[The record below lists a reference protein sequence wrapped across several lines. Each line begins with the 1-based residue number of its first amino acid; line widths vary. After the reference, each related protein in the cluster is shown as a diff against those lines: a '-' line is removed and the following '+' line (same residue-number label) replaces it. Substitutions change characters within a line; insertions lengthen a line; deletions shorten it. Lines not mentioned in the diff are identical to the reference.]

1 MTKLPVKIALTV
13 LCLALVL
20 AMPFVVSSPAML
32 GDAMWAI
39 LEEGEDS
46 GFVSLLIPAARAE
59 VVTEEAP
66 ALPVD
71 FTPGPAPDPA
81 CFNENGYEDDSIRV
95 QMETREEDGV
105 VYRIAWVEIAS
116 PTQLRTG
123 IAGDKVTSK
132 KTGTVLTLAERYN
145 AVVAMNGDYFVDNPT
160 KTSFEYRMGQK
171 VRAKTN
177 RLKDIL
183 IIDQNG
189 DFHTFVKSQGITV
202 EKNEVTAE
210 GVEGPIINA
219 FTFGPALVQK
229 GQLLTCDKDYGYN
242 PNGREPR
249 SAIGQLDKLSY
260 VMVIAEGRGE
270 SAGVTHQELADFMYS
285 LGCIE
290 AFNLDGGGT
299 ACMALPFHPDQD
311 AFGANNGYYNELGG
325 KERPQS
331 DIIYFATAAG
341 TESGK

>member
-1 MTKLPVKIALTV
+1 MTKLPVRIALTV
-13 LCLALVL
+13 LCLAFVL
-20 AMPFVVSSPAML
+20 ALPFVVSSPYLL
-32 GDAMWAI
+32 GDAMWAM

-46 GFVSLLIPAARAE
+46 GLSFLLFPAARAE
-59 VVTEEAP
+59 TAYDYE
-66 ALPVD
+66 LPVD
-71 FTPGPAPDPA
+71 FTPGYEPNPA
-81 CFNENGYEDDSIRV
+81 CFSDGGYEDDSIRV
-95 QMETREEDGV
+95 QMETREEEGV
-105 VYRIAWVEIAS
+105 TYRIAWVEVSS

-132 KTGTVLTLAERYN
+132 KTGTVLNMAKQYN

-160 KTSFEYRMGQK
+160 KTSFEYRMNQK

-177 RLKDIL
+177 KLKDIL

-202 EKNEVTAE
+202 NKNDVTAE

-219 FTFGPALVQK
+219 FTFGPALVQQ

-242 PNGREPR
+242 PGGREPR
-249 SAIGQLDKLSY
+249 SAIGQLDTLSY
-260 VMVIAEGRGE
+260 VMVIAEGRGD

-285 LGCIE
+285 LGCVE

-299 ACMALPFHPDQD
+299 ACMALPYHPDQ
-311 AFGANNGYYNELGG
+311 ATFGASKGYYNVLGG
-325 KERPQS
+325 SERPQS
-331 DIIYFATAAG
+331 DMIYFATAVDP
-341 TESGK
+341 ESWK